1 MAVTIWYSNTN
12 GGGAVPSHT
21 QLTGILTAGNTTLT
35 FNNNAIKDNVF
46 INIYTN
52 KYGINPNEVVAV
64 EGTLTLT
71 FDALTTDINVRVEI
85 ITPQGSSA
93 NLITFTV
100 GGISYLAAEGMNWV
114 DWCDSEYNTDSFY
127 RYTDSTYDEI
137 ETANSERR
145 INDSTGLA
153 VNPTSV
159 IQSGVAYEVGIAR
172 TPGGNM

>member
-1 MAVTIWYSNTN
+1 
-12 GGGAVPSHT
+12 
-21 QLTGILTAGNTTLT
+21 
-35 FNNNAIKDNVF
+35 
-46 INIYTN
+46 
-52 KYGINPNEVVAV
+52 
-64 EGTLTLT
+64 
-71 FDALTTDINVRVEI
+71 
-85 ITPQGSSA
+85 
-93 NLITFTV
+93 
-100 GGISYLAAEGMNWV
+100 MNWV

-145 INDSTGLA
+145 INDSTSFA